1 MRFVK
6 LRLADAPVL
15 TKAPAEIATGG
26 AKAQHAGS
34 GQEMIQRFFF
44 DGIDGEAGGCAV
56 AERIEFAVDVLAD
69 VAEAALALAQA
80 TETRTEGAEDL
91 PIVFCLAPESFFHR
105 QTIPLFRMSGKW
117 LRYGATFAA
126 WCDILRS
133 MGRVSGLKGMRHI
146 ALKVRNVARS
156 KSFYQDIL
164 GMEVV
169 WEPDPQNVYLS
180 SGCDNIALHEVSRN
194 FATGATEQQLDHLG
208 FVVATI
214 DQVKQLEETF
224 RASGVKIVHP
234 FKVHRDGSASFYC
247 ADPDGIV
254 IQMLYEPHLSSQEI
268 D

>member
-1 MRFVK
+1 M
-6 LRLADAPVL
+6 
-15 TKAPAEIATGG
+15 
-26 AKAQHAGS
+26 S
-34 GQEMIQRFFF
+34 
-44 DGIDGEAGGCAV
+44 
-56 AERIEFAVDVLAD
+56 RI
-69 VAEAALALAQA
+69 
-80 TETRTEGAEDL
+80 T
-91 PIVFCLAPESFFHR
+91 
-105 QTIPLFRMSGKW
+105 
-117 LRYGATFAA
+117 
-126 WCDILRS
+126 
-133 MGRVSGLKGMRHI
+133 GLKGMRHI
-146 ALKVRNVARS
+146 ALKVRDVGRS

>member
-1 MRFVK
+1 M
-6 LRLADAPVL
+6 
-15 TKAPAEIATGG
+15 
-26 AKAQHAGS
+26 S
-34 GQEMIQRFFF
+34 
-44 DGIDGEAGGCAV
+44 
-56 AERIEFAVDVLAD
+56 RI
-69 VAEAALALAQA
+69 
-80 TETRTEGAEDL
+80 T
-91 PIVFCLAPESFFHR
+91 
-105 QTIPLFRMSGKW
+105 
-117 LRYGATFAA
+117 
-126 WCDILRS
+126 
-133 MGRVSGLKGMRHI
+133 GLKGMRHI
-146 ALKVRNVARS
+146 ALKVRDVARS

-164 GMEVV
+164 GMDVV

-180 SGCDNIALHEVSRN
+180 SGCDNIALHEVSQS

-254 IQMLYEPHLSSQEI
+254 IQMLYEPHLSPQEI